1 MNPHFP
7 LKASLAIAALLALA
21 PAHAGE
27 LGKAD
32 YQAGKERISQTYKAD
47 KTACASLAGNG
58 KDICIQEAK
67 GREQVTRAE
76 LEYSYSAKPEDQNKI
91 GVARAEAMYAVDR
104 ERCDDLAGNPKAVC
118 VTQAEAQRTRGL
130 ADAKLGRVVG
140 EASRDAAQDKREA
153 DYKVAAQKCD
163 ALAGEV
169 KASCMSGAKARFG
182 KS

>member
-1 MNPHFP
+1 MNAQLP
-7 LKASLAIAALLALA
+7 LKASLAIATLLGLVL
-21 PAHAGE
+21 AHAGE

-32 YQAGKERISQTYKAD
+32 YQAGKERISQTFKAD

-67 GREQVTRAE
+67 GREDVARAE
-76 LEYSYSAKPEDQNKI
+76 LEYRYSAKPEDQNKI
-91 GVARAEAMYAVDR
+91 GVTRAEATYAVAR
-104 ERCDDLAGNPKAVC
+104 ERCDDLAGNPKAIC

-140 EASRDAAQDKREA
+140 EASRDAEQEKRDAE
-153 DYKVAAQKCD
+153 YKVAAQKCD
-163 ALAGEV
+163 ALAGDV
-169 KASCMSGAKARFG
+169 KASCMSDAKTRFG